1 MTIKEFYE
9 YCVAHGAEN
18 FEFYTGDEYYYKVEE
33 NCISINPKNKTV
45 DV

>member
-18 FEFYTGDEYYYKVEE
+18 FDFYTGDEWRYDVEE
-33 NCISINPKNKTV
+33 DCISINPKEKTV